1 MNSSAQWQKP
11 PGYPIDKIMEKTS
24 EQLRE
29 EYKPGE
35 VNVLFIG
42 ESPPQSGKFF
52 YKEDSILYK
61 YTREVF
67 NLVYKG
73 KYTTEFLEFFKSLGC
88 YLDDLCHY
96 PINNKSD
103 EKRFAF
109 RKQEIPSLA
118 TRIKEMQPKAIV
130 IVMQGIEQY
139 VQEAITLSGLHISK
153 DRVFTTNFPR
163 NKSNV
168 EIFKSNVMKFLSVL
182 IEAKIIPAYEQIL

>member
-1 MNSSAQWQKP
+1 MASATGLPTQK
-11 PGYPIDKIMEKTS
+11 ILVKSI
-24 EQLRE
+24 EQLRI
-29 EYKPGE
+29 EYKPKE

-67 NLVYKG
+67 NLVYKE
-73 KYTTEFLEFFKSLGC
+73 KYTTEFLEFFKSFGC

-139 VQEAITLSGLHISK
+139 VQEAITLSGLRISK

-163 NKSNV
+163 NKGNV
-168 EIFKSNVMKFLSVL
+168 EIFKSNIMKFLSVL
-182 IEAKIIPAYEQIL
+182 IEAKIILAYEQIL